1 MAIFSSDT
9 IKGFSEVEKIRNM
22 QLKVYNFELEKISKM
37 PEEERINNM
46 EKMRALLKLRELY
59 EKLDIKVVNN
69 EMILFKG
76 KAVISENELAEICK
90 IEDECFKAEMNYT
103 KMIGEEDFVLTDE
116 IKQTLE
122 KYIEDREEM
131 LEAYITN
138 SINAVV
144 PNLVPNSTK
153 LMREKEYVDLI
164 QYISNVNIRLEG
176 TKVYWNDKLMEKK
189 KEYFAFTEQIA
200 IINKKIQHLE
210 EKIRK

>member
-153 LMREKEYVDLI
+153 LMNENEYVDLI

>member
-22 QLKVYNFELEKISKM
+22 QLKVYNLELEKISKM
-37 PEEERINNM
+37 PEEERIDNM
-46 EKMRALLKLRELY
+46 DKMRALLKLRELY

-103 KMIGEEDFVLTDE
+103 KLIGEEDFVLTDE

-122 KYIEDREEM
+122 KYIEDREKM

-144 PNLVPNSTK
+144 PNAVPNSTK

>member
-22 QLKVYNFELEKISKM
+22 QLKIYNFELEKISKM
-37 PEEERINNM
+37 PEEERIDNM
-46 EKMRALLKLRELY
+46 DKMRALLKLRELY

-76 KAVISENELAEICK
+76 KAVISEKELAEICK
-90 IEDECFKAEMNYT
+90 IENECFKAEMNYT
-103 KMIGEEDFVLTDE
+103 KLIGEEDFVLTDE
-116 IKQTLE
+116 IKQTVE
-122 KYIEDREEM
+122 KFIEDREEM

-144 PNLVPNSTK
+144 PNAVPNSTK
-153 LMREKEYVDLI
+153 LMRENEYVDLI

-176 TKVYWNDKLMEKK
+176 TKVYWNDKLIEKK

-200 IINKKIQHLE
+200 IINKKILHLE
-210 EKIRK
+210 EKIAK

>member
-176 TKVYWNDKLMEKK
+176 TNVYWNDKLMEKK

>member
-22 QLKVYNFELEKISKM
+22 QLKIYNFELEKISKM
-37 PEEERINNM
+37 PEEERLDNM
-46 EKMRALLKLRELY
+46 DKMRALLKLRELY

-90 IEDECFKAEMNYT
+90 IENECFKAEMNYT
-103 KMIGEEDFVLTDE
+103 KLIGEEDFVLTDE
-116 IKQTLE
+116 IKQIVE
-122 KYIEDREEM
+122 KFIEDREEM

-144 PNLVPNSTK
+144 PNAVPNSTK

-176 TKVYWNDKLMEKK
+176 TKVYWNDKLIEKK
-189 KEYFAFTEQIA
+189 KEYFAFKEQIV
-200 IINKKIQHLE
+200 IINKKILHLE
-210 EKIRK
+210 EKIAK

>member
-90 IEDECFKAEMNYT
+90 IEEECFKAEMNYT

-153 LMREKEYVDLI
+153 LMNENEYVDLI

-189 KEYFAFTEQIA
+189 KEYFAFTEQISL
-200 IINKKIQHLE
+200 INKKIQHLE
-210 EKIRK
+210 EKIRQ

>member
-22 QLKVYNFELEKISKM
+22 QLKIYSFELEKISKM
-37 PEEERINNM
+37 PEEERIDNM
-46 EKMRALLKLRELY
+46 DKMRALLKLRELY

-76 KAVISENELAEICK
+76 KAVISENELAEIYK
-90 IEDECFKAEMNYT
+90 IENECFKAEMNYT
-103 KMIGEEDFVLTDE
+103 KLIGEEDFVLTDE
-116 IKQTLE
+116 IKQTVE
-122 KYIEDREEM
+122 KFIEDREEM

-144 PNLVPNSTK
+144 PNAVPNSTK

-176 TKVYWNDKLMEKK
+176 TKVYWNDKLIEKK
-189 KEYFAFTEQIA
+189 KEYFAFKEQIV
-200 IINKKIQHLE
+200 IINKKILHLE
-210 EKIRK
+210 EKIAK

>member
-9 IKGFSEVEKIRNM
+9 IKGLSEVEKIRNM

-90 IEDECFKAEMNYT
+90 IENECFEAEMNYT

-138 SINAVV
+138 SINSVV

-153 LMREKEYVDLI
+153 LMNENEYVDLI

-189 KEYFAFTEQIA
+189 KEYFAFNEQIA

>member
-22 QLKVYNFELEKISKM
+22 QLKIYNFELEKISKM
-37 PEEERINNM
+37 PEEERIDNM
-46 EKMRALLKLRELY
+46 DKMRALLKLRELY

-76 KAVISENELAEICK
+76 KAVISENELAEIYK
-90 IEDECFKAEMNYT
+90 IENECFKAEMNYT
-103 KMIGEEDFVLTDE
+103 KLIGEEDFVLTDE
-116 IKQTLE
+116 IKQTVE
-122 KYIEDREEM
+122 KFIEDREEM

-144 PNLVPNSTK
+144 PNAVPNSTK

-176 TKVYWNDKLMEKK
+176 TKVYWNDKLIEKK
-189 KEYFAFTEQIA
+189 KEYFAFKEQIV
-200 IINKKIQHLE
+200 IINKKILHLE
-210 EKIRK
+210 EKIAK

>member
-22 QLKVYNFELEKISKM
+22 QLKIYSFELEKISKM
-37 PEEERINNM
+37 PEEERIDNM
-46 EKMRALLKLRELY
+46 DKMRALLKLRELY

>member
-22 QLKVYNFELEKISKM
+22 QLKIYNFELEKISKM
-37 PEEERINNM
+37 PEEERIDNM
-46 EKMRALLKLRELY
+46 DKMRALLKLRELY

-76 KAVISENELAEICK
+76 KAVISENELAEIYK
-90 IEDECFKAEMNYT
+90 IENECFKAEMNYT
-103 KMIGEEDFVLTDE
+103 KLIGEEDFVLTDE
-116 IKQTLE
+116 IKQIVE
-122 KYIEDREEM
+122 KFIEDREEM

-144 PNLVPNSTK
+144 PNAVPNSTK

-176 TKVYWNDKLMEKK
+176 TKVYWNDKLIEKK
-189 KEYFAFTEQIA
+189 KEYFAFKEQIV
-200 IINKKIQHLE
+200 IINKKILHLE
-210 EKIRK
+210 EKIAK

>member
-22 QLKVYNFELEKISKM
+22 QLKIYSFELEKISKM
-37 PEEERINNM
+37 PEEERIDNM
-46 EKMRALLKLRELY
+46 DKMRALLKLRELY

-176 TKVYWNDKLMEKK
+176 TKVYWNDKLIEKK

>member
-138 SINAVV
+138 LINAVV

-153 LMREKEYVDLI
+153 LMNENEYVDLI

>member
-22 QLKVYNFELEKISKM
+22 QLKIYNFELEKISKM
-37 PEEERINNM
+37 PEEERIDNM
-46 EKMRALLKLRELY
+46 DKMRALLKLRELY

-76 KAVISENELAEICK
+76 KTVISENELAEIYK
-90 IEDECFKAEMNYT
+90 IENECFKAEMNYT
-103 KMIGEEDFVLTDE
+103 KLIGEEDFVLTDE
-116 IKQTLE
+116 IKQTVE
-122 KYIEDREEM
+122 KFIEDREEM

-144 PNLVPNSTK
+144 PNAVPNSTK

-176 TKVYWNDKLMEKK
+176 TKVYWNDKLIEKK
-189 KEYFAFTEQIA
+189 KEYFAFKEQIV
-200 IINKKIQHLE
+200 IINKKILHLE
-210 EKIRK
+210 EKIAK

>member
-153 LMREKEYVDLI
+153 LMREG
-164 QYISNVNIRLEG
+164 IRRFNSVYFKCEHQVRRNEGLLE
-176 TKVYWNDKLMEKK
+176 
-189 KEYFAFTEQIA
+189 
-200 IINKKIQHLE
+200 
-210 EKIRK
+210 

>member
-22 QLKVYNFELEKISKM
+22 QLKIYNFELEKISKM
-37 PEEERINNM
+37 PEEERIDNM
-46 EKMRALLKLRELY
+46 DKMRALLKLRELY

-90 IEDECFKAEMNYT
+90 IENECFKAEMNYT
-103 KMIGEEDFVLTDE
+103 KLIGEEDFVLTDE
-116 IKQTLE
+116 IKQIVE
-122 KYIEDREEM
+122 KFIEDREEM

-144 PNLVPNSTK
+144 PNAVPNSTK

-176 TKVYWNDKLMEKK
+176 TKVYWNDKLIEKK
-189 KEYFAFTEQIA
+189 KEYFAFKEQIV
-200 IINKKIQHLE
+200 IINKKILHLE
-210 EKIRK
+210 EKIAK

>member
-22 QLKVYNFELEKISKM
+22 QLKIYNFELEKISKM
-37 PEEERINNM
+37 PEEERIDNM
-46 EKMRALLKLRELY
+46 DKMRALLKLRELY

-76 KAVISENELAEICK
+76 KAVISENELAEIYK
-90 IEDECFKAEMNYT
+90 IENECFKAEMNYT
-103 KMIGEEDFVLTDE
+103 KLIGEEDFVLTDE
-116 IKQTLE
+116 IKQIVE
-122 KYIEDREEM
+122 KFIEDREEM
-131 LEAYITN
+131 LEAYITH

-144 PNLVPNSTK
+144 PNAVPNSTK

-176 TKVYWNDKLMEKK
+176 TKVYWNDKLIEKK
-189 KEYFAFTEQIA
+189 KEYFAFKEQIV
-200 IINKKIQHLE
+200 IINKKILHLE
-210 EKIRK
+210 EKIAK

>member
-22 QLKVYNFELEKISKM
+22 QLKIYNFELEKISKM
-37 PEEERINNM
+37 PEEERIDNM
-46 EKMRALLKLRELY
+46 DKMRALLKLRELY

-76 KAVISENELAEICK
+76 KAVISENELAEIRK
-90 IEDECFKAEMNYT
+90 IENECFKAEMNYT
-103 KMIGEEDFVLTDE
+103 KLIGEEDFVLTDE
-116 IKQTLE
+116 IKQTVE
-122 KYIEDREEM
+122 KFIEDREEM

-144 PNLVPNSTK
+144 PNAVPNSTK
-153 LMREKEYVDLI
+153 LMRENEYVDLI

-176 TKVYWNDKLMEKK
+176 TKVYWNDKLIEKK
-189 KEYFAFTEQIA
+189 KEYFAFKEQIV
-200 IINKKIQHLE
+200 IINKKILHLE
-210 EKIRK
+210 EKIAK

>member
-22 QLKVYNFELEKISKM
+22 QLKIYNFELEKISKM
-37 PEEERINNM
+37 PEEERIDNM
-46 EKMRALLKLRELY
+46 DKMRALLKLRELY

-76 KAVISENELAEICK
+76 KAVISENELAEIYK
-90 IEDECFKAEMNYT
+90 IENECFKAEMNYT
-103 KMIGEEDFVLTDE
+103 KLIGEEDFVLTDE
-116 IKQTLE
+116 IKQTVE
-122 KYIEDREEM
+122 KFIEDREEM

-144 PNLVPNSTK
+144 PNAVPNSTK

-176 TKVYWNDKLMEKK
+176 TKVYWNDKLIEKK
-189 KEYFAFTEQIA
+189 KEYFAFKEQIA
-200 IINKKIQHLE
+200 IINKKILHLE
-210 EKIRK
+210 EKIAK

>member
-122 KYIEDREEM
+122 KYIGDREEM

-144 PNLVPNSTK
+144 PNAVPNSTK

>member
-22 QLKVYNFELEKISKM
+22 QLKIYNFELEKISKM
-37 PEEERINNM
+37 PEEERIDNM
-46 EKMRALLKLRELY
+46 DKMRALLKLRELY

-76 KAVISENELAEICK
+76 KAVISENELAEIYK
-90 IEDECFKAEMNYT
+90 IENECFKAEMNYT
-103 KMIGEEDFVLTDE
+103 KLIGEEDFVLTDE
-116 IKQTLE
+116 IKQIVE
-122 KYIEDREEM
+122 KFIEDREEM

-144 PNLVPNSTK
+144 PNAVPNSTK

-176 TKVYWNDKLMEKK
+176 TKVYWNDKLIEKK

-200 IINKKIQHLE
+200 IINKKILHLE
-210 EKIRK
+210 EKIAK

>member
-9 IKGFSEVEKIRNM
+9 IKGFSKVEKIRNM

-46 EKMRALLKLRELY
+46 DKMRALLKLRELY

-76 KAVISENELAEICK
+76 KAVISENELVEICK
-90 IEDECFKAEMNYT
+90 IENECFKAEMNYT
-103 KMIGEEDFVLTDE
+103 KLIGEEDFVLTDE
-116 IKQTLE
+116 IKQTVE

-131 LEAYITN
+131 LKAYITN

-144 PNLVPNSTK
+144 PNLEPNSTK

-176 TKVYWNDKLMEKK
+176 TKVYWNDKLIEKK
-189 KEYFAFTEQIA
+189 KEYFAFKEQIV

-210 EKIRK
+210 EKIAK

>member
-90 IEDECFKAEMNYT
+90 IEEECFKAEMNYT

-153 LMREKEYVDLI
+153 LMNENEYVDLI

-210 EKIRK
+210 EKIRQ

>member
-37 PEEERINNM
+37 PEEERIDNM
-46 EKMRALLKLRELY
+46 DKMRALLKLRELY

-76 KAVISENELAEICK
+76 KAVISENELAEIYK
-90 IEDECFKAEMNYT
+90 IENECFKAEMNYT
-103 KMIGEEDFVLTDE
+103 KLIGEEDFVLTDE
-116 IKQTLE
+116 IKQIVE
-122 KYIEDREEM
+122 KFIEDREEM

-144 PNLVPNSTK
+144 PNAVPNSTK

-176 TKVYWNDKLMEKK
+176 TKVYWNDKLIEKK
-189 KEYFAFTEQIA
+189 KEYFAFKEQIV
-200 IINKKIQHLE
+200 IINKKILHLE
-210 EKIRK
+210 EKIAK

>member
-22 QLKVYNFELEKISKM
+22 QLKIYNFELEKISKM
-37 PEEERINNM
+37 PEEERIDNM
-46 EKMRALLKLRELY
+46 DKMRALLKLRELY

-76 KAVISENELAEICK
+76 KAVISENELAEIYK
-90 IEDECFKAEMNYT
+90 IENECFKAEMNYT
-103 KMIGEEDFVLTDE
+103 KLIGEEDFVLTDE
-116 IKQTLE
+116 IKQTVE
-122 KYIEDREEM
+122 KFIEDREEM

-144 PNLVPNSTK
+144 PNAVPNSTK

-176 TKVYWNDKLMEKK
+176 TKVYWNDKLIEKK

-200 IINKKIQHLE
+200 IINKKILHLE
-210 EKIRK
+210 EKIAK

>member
-1 MAIFSSDT
+1 
-9 IKGFSEVEKIRNM
+9 
-22 QLKVYNFELEKISKM
+22 
-37 PEEERINNM
+37 
-46 EKMRALLKLRELY
+46 
-59 EKLDIKVVNN
+59 
-69 EMILFKG
+69 
-76 KAVISENELAEICK
+76 
-90 IEDECFKAEMNYT
+90 MNYT

>member
-22 QLKVYNFELEKISKM
+22 QLKIYNFELEKISKM
-37 PEEERINNM
+37 PEEERIDNM
-46 EKMRALLKLRELY
+46 DKMRALLKLRELY

-76 KAVISENELAEICK
+76 KAVISENELAEIYK
-90 IEDECFKAEMNYT
+90 IENECFKAEMNYT
-103 KMIGEEDFVLTDE
+103 KLIGEEDFVLTDE
-116 IKQTLE
+116 IKQIVE
-122 KYIEDREEM
+122 KFIEDREEM
-131 LEAYITN
+131 HEAYITN

-144 PNLVPNSTK
+144 PNAVPNSTK

-176 TKVYWNDKLMEKK
+176 TKVYWNDKLIEKK

-200 IINKKIQHLE
+200 IINKKILHLE
-210 EKIRK
+210 EKIAK

>member
-22 QLKVYNFELEKISKM
+22 QLKIYNFELEKISKM
-37 PEEERINNM
+37 PEEERIDNM
-46 EKMRALLKLRELY
+46 DKMRALLKLRELY

-90 IEDECFKAEMNYT
+90 IENECFKAEMNYT
-103 KMIGEEDFVLTDE
+103 KLIGEEDFVLTDE
-116 IKQTLE
+116 IKQTVE
-122 KYIEDREEM
+122 KFIEDREEM

-144 PNLVPNSTK
+144 PNAVPNSTK

-176 TKVYWNDKLMEKK
+176 TKVYWNDKLIEKK

-200 IINKKIQHLE
+200 IINKKILHLE
-210 EKIRK
+210 EKIAK

>member
-22 QLKVYNFELEKISKM
+22 QLKIYNFELEKISKM
-37 PEEERINNM
+37 PEEERIDNM
-46 EKMRALLKLRELY
+46 DKMRALLKLRELY

-90 IEDECFKAEMNYT
+90 IENECFKAEMNYT
-103 KMIGEEDFVLTDE
+103 KLIGEEDFVLTDE
-116 IKQTLE
+116 IKQTVE
-122 KYIEDREEM
+122 KFIEDREEM

-144 PNLVPNSTK
+144 PNAVPNSTK
-153 LMREKEYVDLI
+153 LMRENEYVDLI

-176 TKVYWNDKLMEKK
+176 TKVYWNDKLIEKK
-189 KEYFAFTEQIA
+189 KEYFAFKEQIV
-200 IINKKIQHLE
+200 IINKKILHLE
-210 EKIRK
+210 EKIAK